1 MDGARSAGSAF
12 AIVTTAKTARIPTTM
27 NTTRLDTRATNVDP
41 ATFNAVIATT
51 SSTANALTPATE
63 PPATL
68 SLA

>member
-1 MDGARSAGSAF
+1 
-12 AIVTTAKTARIPTTM
+12 M

-41 ATFNAVIATT
+41 AMLSAVIATT
-51 SSTANALTPATE
+51 SSTANALTAATE